1 MRRRHF
7 LALVGMGALAG
18 CGSEDG
24 GDADGGP
31 TPSDTPA
38 STVSSTP
45 TVTPSATATATR
57 APAEFELAEYDVP
70 DTVEIDEEFMVEITV
85 RNTGGQVGDFEAP
98 LYIRTPETEWQ
109 EGGTWSWLAVGSGHT
124 KAATSASAW
133 SFSYI
138 NRYEIR
144 LGTFEQTATI
154 QTVSA
159 TMAWGGEYT
168 TPAGYRIRVE
178 QPDVQPTYES
188 EDYDGSIEDVEPE
201 SGGQWAFATI
211 WVKNE
216 TGQADYSPLAS
227 EFGLLY
233 GNKQAD
239 GDTILTDDPIN
250 RGEPFEGGEL
260 QPGVERSGWIAF
272 QIPDDLG
279 VDDLTMAW
287 SEDTYEGQISARW
300 GSEKEA

>member
-7 LALVGMGALAG
+7 LALAGLSALSG
-18 CGSEDG
+18 CESENG
-24 GDADGGP
+24 GGVDGGP
-31 TPSDTPA
+31 TPTDTPA
-38 STVSSTP
+38 DTISSTP

-57 APAEFELAEYDVP
+57 EPAEFELAEYGVP
-70 DTVEIDEEFMVEITV
+70 ETAEIDEEFIVEITI

-109 EGGTWSWLAVGSGHT
+109 EAGTWSWTAVGSGHIKT
-124 KAATSASAW
+124 AKSASSW
-133 SFSYI
+133 SLSYI

-144 LGTFEQTATI
+144 LSTFEETAII

-159 TMAWGGEYT
+159 TVAWGGEYE
-168 TPAGYRIRVE
+168 TPAGYRIRAE
-178 QPDVQPTYES
+178 EPILESNYEYENYHGETATAAPD
-188 EDYDGSIEDVEPE
+188 DGN
-201 SGGQWAFATI
+201 QWAFVTI

-216 TGQADYSPLAS
+216 TGQANYSPLPT

-233 GNKQAD
+233 GTEQAD
-239 GDTILTDDPIN
+239 GETFLADDPIN
-250 RGEPFEGGEL
+250 KGDPFDGGEL

-272 QIPDDLG
+272 QVPDDLS

-287 SEDTYEGQISARW
+287 SQDTYNGQISVRW
-300 GSEKEA
+300 GSEE